1 MSQAM
6 SQTHAPKS
14 ATPTRG
20 LLFREPLLFERSQP
34 GRQGYSV
41 PEPPDDV
48 AVAIPKE
55 LLREEGI
62 PGMPELSEPE
72 VVRHFVRLSQW
83 NFGVDHGMYPL
94 GSCTMKYN
102 PKVNERT
109 ARLAGLADLHP
120 YLPEDCVQGALQ
132 IIWELERYLAEI
144 AGMAAVTL
152 QPAAGAHGE
161 FTGMAMVRA
170 AHVARGDAR
179 KKVLIPETA
188 HGTNPASCARNG
200 YAVEAVKSNAE
211 GVVDPEDVARKMDG
225 ETAAI
230 MVTNPNTLGLFEGHI
245 RQIAEIVHA
254 RGGFLYGDGANMN
267 SLLGRSR
274 PGDHGVDVMQYN
286 LHKTFS
292 TPHGGGGPGSGP
304 VAVGA
309 ALEPFLPIPRV
320 VKDGERF
327 RLVTD
332 RPQSIGRVK
341 AFFGNFAMMVRAYT
355 YIRELGPDGLKRAT
369 DMAVLNANYL
379 RARLGTR
386 FHVAV
391 DRPCMHEVVLD
402 DHGFKKLGIKTMD
415 VAKRLIDHGFHPPTI
430 YFPLIVSGALM
441 IEPTETETRET
452 LDRFVESMFE
462 VLAEAERDAEQLHK
476 APQLTGITRLDEV
489 QAARQPVLRWTPEP

>member
-1 MSQAM
+1 M
-6 SQTHAPKS
+6 THPK
-14 ATPTRG
+14 TTRPTQG
-20 LLFREPLLFERSQP
+20 ILFREPLLFERSLP
-34 GRQGYSV
+34 GREGFSV
-41 PEPPDDV
+41 PAVPEDVPV
-48 AVAIPKE
+48 AVPPE
-55 LLREEGI
+55 FLRDDGLA
-62 PGMPELSEPE
+62 GLPEISEPE

-83 NFGVDHGMYPL
+83 NYGVDHGMYPL

-102 PKVNERT
+102 PKVNEQT

-120 YLPEDCVQGALQ
+120 YLPEDAAQGALQ
-132 IIWELERYLAEI
+132 LLWELERYLAEI
-144 AGMAAVTL
+144 AGLAAVTL

-170 AHVARGDAR
+170 ALLARGDAR

-188 HGTNPASCARNG
+188 HGTNPASCARNE
-200 YAVEAVKSNAE
+200 YKVVEVKSNAE
-211 GVVDPEDVARKMDG
+211 GVVDPEDVARKMDDQ
-225 ETAAI
+225 TAAI
-230 MVTNPNTLGLFEGHI
+230 MMTNPNTLGLFESHI
-245 RQIAEIVHA
+245 ARVSEIVHA
-254 RGGFLYGDGANMN
+254 KGGFLYGDGANMN
-267 SLLGRSR
+267 SLLGRAR
-274 PGDHGVDVMQYN
+274 PGDLGVDVMQYN

-304 VAVGA
+304 VAVCA
-309 ALEPFLPIPRV
+309 ALEPFLPVPRIE
-320 VKDGERF
+320 KDGERF
-327 RLVTD
+327 RVVHT

-341 AFFGNFAMMVRAYT
+341 AFFGNFGMMVRAYT

-379 RARLGTR
+379 RARLSER

-430 YFPLIVSGALM
+430 YFPLCVSGALM

-452 LDRFVESMFE
+452 LDRFTEAMFA
-462 VLAEAERDAEQLHK
+462 VLDEAERDPEQLHK

-489 QAARQPVLRWTPEP
+489 QAARQPILRWTPEAP